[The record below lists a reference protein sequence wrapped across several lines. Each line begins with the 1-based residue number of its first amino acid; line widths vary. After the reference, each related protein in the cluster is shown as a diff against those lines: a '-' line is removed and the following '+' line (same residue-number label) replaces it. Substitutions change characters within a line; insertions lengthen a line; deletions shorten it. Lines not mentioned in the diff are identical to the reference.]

1 MDNDLRAKIAEAQR
15 KARETAALNG
25 TDIAWASIMAGEQA
39 VVEHLSRQESA
50 AREQLAHRDT
60 NVVQL
65 SDYRKRK

>member
-1 MDNDLRAKIAEAQR
+1 MDNDLSAKIAEAQR

-25 TDIAWASIMAGEQA
+25 TDIVLASIMAGEQA
-39 VVEHLSRQESA
+39 VVEHLHRQEAA
-50 AREQLAHRDT
+50 ARQQLAQGAT